1 MSHPA
6 HCQVWEILHPPLGS
20 AVPRHCG
27 QGEESTGH
35 QHKVSIRYSTCFTEN
50 KIGIDIDITKH

>member
-1 MSHPA
+1 MPHPA

-27 QGEESTGH
+27 QCEESTRH